1 MMIAFPSIDVTP
13 ALLVDRAVLD
23 GNIAR
28 MAASARERGLD
39 VRPHAKTHK
48 CIEIAHLQLAAG
60 ARGLTVATVAEAEV
74 FARAGFD
81 DIFIAYPLWVDAARG
96 ARLQALSETVQL
108 TVGIDSAAGARAL
121 AEHCDTS
128 IGVLVEIDSGHH
140 RTGVAPEQ
148 AGEVAGRAR
157 RLELNVLGVFTFPGH
172 SYGPGLPHVA
182 GAEETESLA
191 VAAAALRDAGIDP
204 VVISGG
210 SSPTALIETPTVST
224 ELRPGVYVFG
234 DAQQLELDAVTE
246 SDIALTALA
255 TVVSARGEVVVLDSG
270 SKTLGADRAPW
281 ATGYG
286 RILGEPDARIT
297 ALSEHHATV
306 QWPNAG
312 TRPDLGQRVRVIPN
326 HVCNAVNLADELIV
340 VDGRH
345 ADAVMDRW
353 RVAARGCTT

>member
-1 MMIAFPSIDVTP
+1 MIDFPSVDATP

-28 MAASARERGLD
+28 MAASARERGLE

-48 CIEIAHLQLAAG
+48 CVEIAHLQLAAG
-60 ARGLTVATVAEAEV
+60 ARGLSVATVSEAEV
-74 FARAGFD
+74 FAQAGFD

-96 ARLQALSETVQL
+96 ARLLTLSETVRL
-108 TVGIDSAAGARAL
+108 TVGIDSAAGAQAL
-121 AEHCDTS
+121 AEHCDTA

-148 AGEVAGRAR
+148 AGVVAGQARAAG
-157 RLELNVLGVFTFPGH
+157 LNVLGVFTFPGH
-172 SYGPGLPHVA
+172 SYGPGLPR
-182 GAEETESLA
+182 
-191 VAAAALRDAGIDP
+191 VAAVEEADALTVAATALRGAGIDP

-234 DAQQLELDAVTE
+234 DAQQLEIGAITE
-246 SDIALTALA
+246 ADIALTALA
-255 TVVSARGEVVVLDSG
+255 TVVSTRGEVVVLDSG
-270 SKTLGADRAPW
+270 SKTLGADRASW

-306 QWPNAG
+306 HWPDAA

-326 HVCNAVNLADELIV
+326 HVCNTVNLADELIV
-340 VDGRH
+340 IDGRH
-345 ADAVMDRW
+345 ADEVVDRW